1 MRMSVGICRRRRRAG
16 SAVAVI
22 AATVSGPGR
31 AYFCSDL
38 RFWCPLLA
46 ISNGKLTPASARWV
60 RSWRAW
66 VETAG
71 IEDGP
76 AFRNL
81 RNGRVTA
88 ERLSGGGIARMV
100 KRRAEAAGFAPELFS
115 GHSLRSGFATTA
127 ARAGVAEHKIMRQG
141 RWTTS
146 QAMQGYSQ
154 AAKKA
159 SCSWT
164 AHQRS
169 SGCRAMATELAPV
182 MRSRQW

>member
-1 MRMSVGICRRRRRAG
+1 MSTLGHQQRQADAGLGEVGQI
-16 SAVAVI
+16 
-22 AATVSGPGR
+22 
-31 AYFCSDL
+31 
-38 RFWCPLLA
+38 
-46 ISNGKLTPASARWV
+46 

-146 QAMQGYSQ
+146 QARRGYSQ
-154 AAKKA
+154 EGELFVDSPSAKL
-159 SCSWT
+159 
-164 AHQRS
+164 
-169 SGCRAMATELAPV
+169 GL
-182 MRSRQW
+182 

>member
-146 QAMQGYSQ
+146 QARRGYSQ
-154 AAKKA
+154 EGELFVDSPSAKL
-159 SCSWT
+159 
-164 AHQRS
+164 
-169 SGCRAMATELAPV
+169 GL
-182 MRSRQW
+182 